1 MAMDYSLKLEFK
13 NKDDLQRAFRFI
25 APLLKEREVIP
36 CCNADEMTISYG
48 LMGHIGEVWHKE
60 KVAELAKAFPAMPF
74 RMTSWDDQANYWWA
88 YNKNGT
94 MTFVDHHEEIYE
106 MMWRWH
112 IDVEDPFA
120 GPSKENWAELKRCRE
135 QYVQEMIDLGVDI
148 APGTWP
154 PTDEQLDQEYRLR
167 YDDSEPSEDDD
178 LPF

>member
-1 MAMDYSLKLEFK
+1 MDYSLKLEFK

-74 RMTSWDDQANYWWA
+74 RMTSWDDQANFWWA

-154 PTDEQLDQEYRLR
+154 PTDNQEDEFERMKAER
-167 YDDSEPSEDDD
+167 HRQSENGPLE